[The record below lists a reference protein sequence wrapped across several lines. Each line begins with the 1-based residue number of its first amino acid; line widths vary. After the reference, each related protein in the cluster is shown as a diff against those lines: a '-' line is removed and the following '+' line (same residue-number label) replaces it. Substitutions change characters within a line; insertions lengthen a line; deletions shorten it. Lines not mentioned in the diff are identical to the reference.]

1 LDVSRGKQ
9 DCNRWVSAE
18 TKDFRQEFCENLI
31 MTNSHLIE
39 EYGST
44 ENDLIATVVKPQNI
58 RINFLTIKDITI
70 LVTGDILKKEGCSNT
85 P

>member
-1 LDVSRGKQ
+1 
-9 DCNRWVSAE
+9 
-18 TKDFRQEFCENLI
+18 